1 MVHIFLEPKKTKNRE
16 NQTRTENSCIVS
28 IAWDQFSSYLKRQK
42 LYLMINCIY
51 SRSVKKNKQQNYKI
65 TKPISIYKQNL
76 CLTKYTT
83 SRVKRDTTSNFIFL
97 KNQVTIQSSI
107 ISIHRC

>member
-76 CLTKYTT
+76 CLTEYNT
-83 SRVKRDTTSNFIFL
+83 SRAKRKKTTSNYIY
-97 KNQVTIQSSI
+97 K
-107 ISIHRC
+107 RRK